1 MGNDPPSI
9 CMEAS
14 SLRRKHGEG
23 VKNALAAE
31 DQ

>member
-9 CMEAS
+9 CMEAV

>member
-9 CMEAS
+9 CMEAK

>member
-9 CMEAS
+9 YMEAR

-23 VKNALAAE
+23 VNNALAAE